1 MKHRLVLLLTVL
13 AVATHVFAE
22 IAVMSNGKILYI
34 DQFERTNSYFKLYLM
49 GGGEVIVPSE
59 FVTDIVPNEISKKK
73 TAELN
78 GFNLLP
84 QFTPIIKSAATKYD
98 LDPNLIAAVIWVE
111 SSGDKK
117 AVSKKGARGLMQ
129 LMPVTARTLGVSDV
143 MDPAENIAGG
153 TRYLKQMLNNYAG
166 NISLALAAY
175 NAGPTTVN
183 RYGGIHPFPET
194 KKYIQRVM
202 SIYKRARLT
211 SE

>member
-1 MKHRLVLLLTVL
+1 MKHRLVLLLII
-13 AVATHVFAE
+13 VAAATPVFAE

-59 FVTDIVPNEISKKK
+59 LVTDIVPNEITKKNAAK
-73 TAELN
+73 LN

-84 QFTPIIKSAATKYD
+84 QLTPIIKSAAAKYD

-111 SSGDKK
+111 SSGDEN
-117 AVSKKGARGLMQ
+117 AISRKGARGLMQ
-129 LMPVTARTLGVSDV
+129 LMPVTARTLGVNDV
-143 MDPAENIAGG
+143 MDPVENVAGG

-175 NAGPTTVN
+175 NAGPTTVY
-183 RYGGIHPFPET
+183 RYGGIPPFPET

>member
-1 MKHRLVLLLTVL
+1 MKHRLVILLTIL
-13 AVATHVFAE
+13 AAATHVFSE

-59 FVTDIVPNEISKKK
+59 LVTDIVPNEVRKKK
-73 TAELN
+73 TANLN
-78 GFNLLP
+78 GFNFLP
-84 QFTPIIKSAATKYD
+84 QLTPIIKSAATKYE

-111 SSGDKK
+111 SSGDQN

-143 MDPAENIAGG
+143 MDPVENIAGG

-175 NAGPTTVN
+175 NAGPTTVY
-183 RYGGIHPFPET
+183 RYGGIPPFPET

-202 SIYKRARLT
+202 NIYKRARLT